1 MELTALSVALLA
13 LGLPKLAFIG
23 TGAWFF
29 MLVNAFKVPFSVHLG
44 LITGESLL
52 MDAALILPMVPGAL
66 LGPVI
71 VRHMNQK
78 LFESVALALAVIAA
92 VKLILF

>member
-1 MELTALSVALLA
+1 M
-13 LGLPKLAFIG
+13 
-23 TGAWFF
+23 
-29 MLVNAFKVPFSVHLG
+29 NAFKLPFSVHLG
-44 LITGESLL
+44 LITEESLL

-71 VRHMNQK
+71 VRHMNQRV
-78 LFESVALALAVIAA
+78 FERIALVLAAVAA